1 MNKNILYLLITV
13 IIILFLLYNKEAF
26 SYCFDNDDYKYRI
39 EEQEPCNIHEIDMQ
53 ELEPYNKNN
62 IGNKI
67 CMNDN
72 YQFIKK
78 QNCDTTNFEVYKKEQ
93 FDENITNN
101 DDIHNDDIYDDDIHN
116 DDIYDDIYD
125 EPNNYINNLEQVK
138 YKLHPLVHL
147 D

>member
-13 IIILFLLYNKEAF
+13 IIVLFLLYNKESF

-39 EEQEPCNIHEIDMQ
+39 EEQTPCNIHEIDMQ

-78 QNCDTTNFEVYKKEQ
+78 QNCDSTEFEVYKKEH
-93 FDENITNN
+93 FNEDISNN
-101 DDIHNDDIYDDDIHN
+101 YDNNTDIYH
-116 DDIYDDIYD
+116 
-125 EPNNYINNLEQVK
+125 EPNNYINKLEQVQ

>member
-1 MNKNILYLLITV
+1 
-13 IIILFLLYNKEAF
+13 
-26 SYCFDNDDYKYRI
+26 
-39 EEQEPCNIHEIDMQ
+39 MQ

-78 QNCDTTNFEVYKKEQ
+78 QNCDSTDFEVYKKEQ
-93 FDENITNN
+93 FDENISNN
-101 DDIHNDDIYDDDIHN
+101 
-116 DDIYDDIYD
+116 DDIYD
-125 EPNNYINNLEQVK
+125 EPNNYINNLEQVH

>member
-1 MNKNILYLLITV
+1 MNKNILYLLIT
-13 IIILFLLYNKEAF
+13 IAIILFLLYNKEAF

-78 QNCDTTNFEVYKKEQ
+78 QNCDPTDFEVYKKEQ
-93 FDENITNN
+93 FDENISNN
-101 DDIHNDDIYDDDIHN
+101 YENT
-116 DDIYDDIYD
+116 DIYD
-125 EPNNYINNLEQVK
+125 EPNNYINNLERVQ